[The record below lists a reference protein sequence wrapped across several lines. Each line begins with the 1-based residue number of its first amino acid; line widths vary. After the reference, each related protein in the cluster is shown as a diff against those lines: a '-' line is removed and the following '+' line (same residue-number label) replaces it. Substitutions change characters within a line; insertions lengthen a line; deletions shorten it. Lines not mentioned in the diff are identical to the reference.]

1 MMTILI
7 FAIVLA
13 VLIFVHELGHFVVA
27 RQNGIRAEEFGFG
40 FPPRI
45 FGIQRYLD
53 KNGKHKKWRII
64 FGRRDGDNDNE
75 AADRA
80 EKKEK
85 GYSAGTIYS
94 INWLPLGGFVRIKG
108 EDGEGKNE
116 SDSFVSKGAWVRIKV
131 LAAGVIMN
139 FVLAWFLIAIVMVIG
154 IPEAVESEIISEG
167 SKIQISEVVE
177 DSPAEAMGLK
187 VGDEILLSQSG
198 FQIEKIE
205 DIKNYIDQK
214 KGQEVILSIKRGK
227 DLLDLR
233 GSPRIEHAED
243 QGALGIGYAQIEMK
257 KYPIHIAIW
266 ESLRSVFDLIW
277 MMLSALYIIIKNL
290 IVGDKSVGM
299 QITGPVGIVALT
311 GQVASLGLIYVLQF
325 VAILSINLGLINIL
339 PIPALDGGRILFIL
353 IEKIKGSPVSQ
364 KIEQGFHLTFFALLI
379 LLMVVITYKDVL
391 KLFK

>member
-1 MMTILI
+1 MGTILI
-7 FAIVLA
+7 FAIVLG

-27 RQNGIRAEEFGFG
+27 RRNGIRAEEFGFG

-64 FGRRDGDNDNE
+64 FGKRDGDNDNE

-139 FVLAWFLIAIVMVIG
+139 FILAWFLITVVMVLG
-154 IPEAVESEIISEG
+154 IPEAINSEVISDG
-167 SKIQISEVVE
+167 SKIQISQVIE
-177 DSPAEAMGLK
+177 DSPAEKMGLK
-187 VGDEILLSQSG
+187 VGDEILLEQGEFEIS
-198 FQIEKIE
+198 KME
-205 DIKNYIDQK
+205 DIRNYISDK
-214 KGQEVILSIKRGK
+214 KGQEVVLQVKRGK
-227 DLLDLR
+227 ENLDLR
-233 GSPRIEHAED
+233 GSPRVEAVEN
-243 QGALGIGYAQIEMK
+243 QGALGIGYAQIKIK
-257 KYPIHIAIW
+257 KYPIHIAVW
-266 ESLRSVFDLIW
+266 ESLKSVFDLIW
-277 MMLSALYIIIKNL
+277 MMLSALYAIVRNL
-290 IVGDKSVGM
+290 IVGDRNVGM
-299 QITGPVGIVALT
+299 EITGPVGIVALT